1 MNDFGALAI
10 AQPVCA
16 HRGECGRPVA
26 HVGDVCE
33 RCEQALRA
41 DLDAWEARVLIW
53 HRFELAGRTL
63 LYARPERMAELVEAL
78 EQEVATDGD

>member
-33 RCEQALRA
+33 RCEQAIRA
-41 DLDAWEARVLIW
+41 DVDAQGERVDLW
-53 HRFELAGRTL
+53 HRFQIAGHAL
-63 LYARPERMAELVEAL
+63 LHARPERLVEVVQEL
-78 EQEVATDGD
+78 EREMARVP